1 MKRTLASIL
10 VCVFFVAIL
19 FAGCKQNTKAT
30 NTTETE
36 LSQEIPTAKE
46 DTSPQETTATVE
58 ITEPAPSA
66 SIRNPATYRPQ
77 DRGKNFL
84 ETDSYYYYLNN
95 GLIYFSEKTAPSFY
109 LLCSKPN
116 CSHDGEDCNAY
127 GGGEGSALGYWDGKL
142 YTAGWL
148 NNELALV
155 RMDMDGS
162 NHELV
167 ATMEVPLDSKGQ
179 QGGSY
184 TFVFALGSLYY
195 FVDAQSQ
202 SVFQVELST
211 GKTERLFKDLLA
223 DESAIP
229 YDLRFDED
237 YMYFTLNHN
246 DGSRT
251 LYRSSP
257 DGMDAQPIWDWPEN
271 VWEWGLSDRVLY
283 YYNRDDGTFY
293 EYDIEAETLTA
304 KATVQL
310 GLGSAYYDT
319 DYIYLVTTEYI
330 GSGYNEF
337 YTYDRDYNLLQHISL
352 PHSGDYL
359 YAAGDKLFFSNTYS
373 YKIAYYLPFFEI
385 GSEDAEL
392 HKVTDPYALR

>member
-211 GKTERLFKDLLA
+211 GKTERLFKDL
-223 DESAIP
+223 EK
-229 YDLRFDED
+229 R
-237 YMYFTLNHN
+237 
-246 DGSRT
+246 G
-251 LYRSSP
+251 
-257 DGMDAQPIWDWPEN
+257 
-271 VWEWGLSDRVLY
+271 
-283 YYNRDDGTFY
+283 
-293 EYDIEAETLTA
+293 
-304 KATVQL
+304 
-310 GLGSAYYDT
+310 
-319 DYIYLVTTEYI
+319 
-330 GSGYNEF
+330 
-337 YTYDRDYNLLQHISL
+337 
-352 PHSGDYL
+352 
-359 YAAGDKLFFSNTYS
+359 
-373 YKIAYYLPFFEI
+373 
-385 GSEDAEL
+385 
-392 HKVTDPYALR
+392 